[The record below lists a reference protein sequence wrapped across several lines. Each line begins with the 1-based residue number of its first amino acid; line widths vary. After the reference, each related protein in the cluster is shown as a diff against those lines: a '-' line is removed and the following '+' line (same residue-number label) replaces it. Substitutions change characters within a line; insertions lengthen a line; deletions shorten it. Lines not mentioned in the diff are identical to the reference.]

1 MWYVIYVFY
10 IFRWNVIG
18 FYMFLFIVFIEFVLG
33 KLKVRLRIL
42 EVFDIENVMCN
53 FYEIKNKNIKL

>member
-1 MWYVIYVFY
+1 
-10 IFRWNVIG
+10 
-18 FYMFLFIVFIEFVLG
+18 MFLFIVFIEFVLG